1 MADRGPGVRSD
12 AAIRLGNGRQLGF
25 ATWGDPAGAPVLFF
39 HAAPGSRRLALS
51 SDAVAHELGAWL
63 ICVERPGFGLSDP
76 HRGRSI
82 LDWPN
87 DVAEFADIL
96 GLGSFAVIG
105 QAAGAPYALAC
116 GYRLAR
122 RVTGVGVVSGFAPPE
137 LHDDDALLDM
147 VRDDPD
153 RARRTVLTKL
163 DSLASDPE
171 ASVAALGHGDGPD
184 AEVYSQS
191 EVQEHLVAATR
202 EALRSGIYALATDLW
217 LVYTPW
223 RFTLGSVTVPVRWWH
238 GEHDPV
244 TPLRAATRAVSR
256 LRHATLHVEPG
267 RGHSISFDHGDEI
280 LATVAS
286 WR

>member
-1 MADRGPGVRSD
+1 MADRGPGVRTD
-12 AAIRLGNGRQLGF
+12 AAVRLGNGRQLGF
-25 ATWGDPAGAPVLFF
+25 ATWGDPAGTPVLFF

-63 ICVERPGFGLSDP
+63 ICVERPGFGLSEP

-96 GLGSFAVIG
+96 GLRSFAVIG

-116 GYRLAR
+116 GYRLAS

-137 LHDDDALLDM
+137 LYDDDELLNM

-153 RARRTVLTKL
+153 RAKRVVLTKL
-163 DSLASDPE
+163 HGLAAEPE
-171 ASVAALGHGDGPD
+171 AGVAALSRIDGPD
-184 AEVYSQS
+184 AEVYARPG
-191 EVQEHLVAATR
+191 VQDHLVSATR
-202 EALRSGIYALATDLW
+202 EALRSGVYALATDLW

-223 RFTLGSVTVPVRWWH
+223 RFTLTSVTAPVRWWH
-238 GEHDPV
+238 GEHDPL
-244 TPLRAATRAVSR
+244 TPMRAATRAVSH
-256 LRHATLHVEPG
+256 LRHATLQVEPG
-267 RGHSISFDHGDEI
+267 RGHAISFDHGDEI